1 MAKKN
6 ILRVGLVLD
15 DGLDKPDGVQQ
26 YVLTLGEWLSVQGHE
41 VRYLVGETTRDDI
54 PGLYSLSKNIG
65 VKSNGNFMTIPLPT
79 SHTQLLSVLA
89 TEKFDVLHVQTPYS
103 PFMGGRLIH
112 LASPKTAII
121 GTFHILPNSWIT
133 HHATRLLGFY
143 LQRSIRKFDTMMS
156 VSEAAADFAERTFN
170 IESIVVPNVFDY
182 DRFSSAKPLKKYN
195 DSTKTIL
202 FLGRLVPRKGCE
214 ALIKAIHL
222 LSDQKDLPKYR
233 VVICGS
239 GPEESKL
246 RHDVKR
252 YGLSDIVEF
261 AGFVEEDEKP
271 KYFASADISVFP
283 SSGGE
288 SFGIVLLEALASGR
302 SAVLAGNNSGYR
314 SVMDK
319 QPDLLFDPMDIEML
333 ASRLTNLL
341 EDSNHRDEMAAWGRE
356 YSKQFDIKVVG
367 PKIVDIY
374 IKALRK
380 RNEK

>member
-6 ILRVGLVLD
+6 TLRVGLVLD

-26 YVLTLGEWLSVQGHE
+26 YVLTLGEWLSGQGHT
-41 VRYLVGETTRDDI
+41 VRYLVGETSRDDI
-54 PGLYSLSKNIG
+54 PGMYSLSKNIG
-65 VKSNGNFMTIPLPT
+65 VKSNGNSMTVPLPT
-79 SHTQLLSVLA
+79 SHTRLLSVLA
-89 TEKFDVLHVQTPYS
+89 KEQFNVLHVQTPYS

-112 LASPKTAII
+112 LAGPKTAII

-133 HHATRLLGFY
+133 HHATRFLGFY
-143 LQRSIRKFDTMMS
+143 LQRSVNKFDTMMS
-156 VSEAAADFAERTFN
+156 VSKAAADFAERTFN

-182 DRFSSAKPLKKYN
+182 DRFSRAQPLNKYN
-195 DSTKTIL
+195 DSIKTIL

-214 ALIKAIHL
+214 ALLKALHL
-222 LSDQKDLPKYR
+222 LSEQKDLPKYR
-233 VVICGS
+233 VVICGR

-246 RHDVKR
+246 RRDVIK

-288 SFGIVLLEALASGR
+288 SFGIVLLEALASGKA
-302 SAVLAGNNSGYR
+302 AVLAGNNSGYR
-314 SVMDK
+314 SVMDT
-319 QPDLLFDPMDIEML
+319 QPDLLFDPLDIEML

-341 EDSNHRDEMAAWGRE
+341 ENTKHRDEMAAWGRE
-356 YSKQFDIKVVG
+356 YSRQFDIKVVG
-367 PKIVDIY
+367 PKILGIY
-374 IKALRK
+374 LKALQK